1 MFGLS
6 ILEIMCC
13 LTTIMAGV
21 MGIIYIEEA
30 LNQIDTTFI
39 KLKEVRKTLETQ
51 VQTLENQIDE
61 LKDCDETVESRFHSD
76 GTPTSGEINKTLVTE
91 NKKLHVCCDMLEKNN
106 KALSEYICK
115 LSGELCEYVERC
127 DDMFKK
133 IDMLENINL
142 KL

>member
-21 MGIIYIEEA
+21 MWIIYVKEVF
-30 LNQIDTTFI
+30 NQIDTAFI

-51 VQTLENQIDE
+51 VQTLENQINE
-61 LKDCDETVESRFHSD
+61 FKGCDEARFHSD
-76 GTPTSGEINKTLVTE
+76 GTPTLGEINKTLVTE
-91 NKKLHVCCDMLEKNN
+91 NKKLHIRCDMLEKN
-106 KALSEYICK
+106 KAALSEYIHK
-115 LSGELCEYVERC
+115 LSGQLCE
-127 DDMFKK
+127 
-133 IDMLENINL
+133 

>member
-21 MGIIYIEEA
+21 MGIIYVEEA
-30 LNQIDTTFI
+30 FNQIDTAFI

-51 VQTLENQIDE
+51 VQTLENQINE
-61 LKDCDETVESRFHSD
+61 FKGCDEARFHSD
-76 GTPTSGEINKTLVTE
+76 GTPTLGEINKTLVTE
-91 NKKLHVCCDMLEKNN
+91 NKKLHIRCDMLEKN
-106 KALSEYICK
+106 KAALSEYIHK
-115 LSGELCEYVERC
+115 LSGQLCE
-127 DDMFKK
+127 
-133 IDMLENINL
+133 